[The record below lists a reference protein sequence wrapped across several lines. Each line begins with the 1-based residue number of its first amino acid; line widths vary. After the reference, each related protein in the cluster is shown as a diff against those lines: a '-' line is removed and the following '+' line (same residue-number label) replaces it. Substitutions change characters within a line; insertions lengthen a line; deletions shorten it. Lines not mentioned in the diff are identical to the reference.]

1 MSDYNT
7 VYITFKR
14 RLTLIKLLV
23 DSLSLD
29 KESKERIKSK
39 ANFLLIQL
47 DQKYDDGRIL
57 DSLEPEIIDL
67 ETTMKKG
74 RE

>member
-1 MSDYNT
+1 MSDYNSI
-7 VYITFKR
+7 YISFKR
-14 RLTLIKLLV
+14 RLTLVKLLV

-29 KESKERIKSK
+29 KETRERIKAK
-39 ANFLLIQL
+39 VNVLLIQL

-57 DSLEPEIIDL
+57 DSLEPDIIEL
-67 ETTMKKG
+67 ENVIKKG